1 MPRALDQA
9 IAFVVF
15 RAKKGWVAPT
25 FILKQIIEDTR
36 AFVDVQLAKNR
47 VVVEFARK
55 LREAKVPDADVLVE
69 GATLLVERNIYP
81 AYQRYAEATDTL
93 LPKSTSVPGFEKFE
107 GGPVLYP
114 DLLRHSTTTELSPEE
129 IHALG
134 VEILSQLEPEAHEL
148 LNALGIDHKT
158 LGAGLRKLAEDPRV
172 SFPSFE
178 KGEKMAFEH
187 ARELV
192 AKVDETVRPLSGVR
206 PQSGVEVKRVPSF
219 KEESAPFAC
228 YTPPALDGS
237 RGGLSS

>member
-36 AFVDVQLAKNR
+36 AFVDVQPAKNR

-93 LPKSTSVPGFEKFE
+93 LPKSTSVPGF
-107 GGPVLYP
+107 
-114 DLLRHSTTTELSPEE
+114 
-129 IHALG
+129 
-134 VEILSQLEPEAHEL
+134 
-148 LNALGIDHKT
+148 
-158 LGAGLRKLAEDPRV
+158 
-172 SFPSFE
+172 
-178 KGEKMAFEH
+178 
-187 ARELV
+187 
-192 AKVDETVRPLSGVR
+192 
-206 PQSGVEVKRVPSF
+206 
-219 KEESAPFAC
+219 
-228 YTPPALDGS
+228 
-237 RGGLSS
+237 